1 MTGAFYQVASRL
13 ANRDFKRVNI
23 TPESGHLRLFL
34 IELPGDEGGV
44 ARASLQSLPAR
55 AWLWLTSIGVTF
67 VSAWILRLAPK
78 GALPPVPSGAY
89 QNAAKQGSP
98 RKRLLL
104 DRRLRE
110 FALQVASLH
119 ALGASR
125 FAIGKTA
132 AIKVFG
138 IAKVLDDLHPLRL
151 ADCMSNP
158 KIERVRL
165 GLISLKSG
173 SLADM

>member
-1 MTGAFYQVASRL
+1 MKREPGSRDREDVHFAYTVAFS
-13 ANRDFKRVNI
+13 
-23 TPESGHLRLFL
+23 LR
-34 IELPGDEGGV
+34 
-44 ARASLQSLPAR
+44 Q
-55 AWLWLTSIGVTF
+55 
-67 VSAWILRLAPK
+67 
-78 GALPPVPSGAY
+78 
-89 QNAAKQGSP
+89 
-98 RKRLLL
+98 
-104 DRRLRE
+104 
-110 FALQVASLH
+110 FACTR
-119 ALGASR
+119 ASR

>member
-1 MTGAFYQVASRL
+1 MSDRQSSYQSG
-13 ANRDFKRVNI
+13 
-23 TPESGHLRLFL
+23 ESKLTLRLRL
-34 IELPGDEGGV
+34 ILTAVIIVIYGAACCLQPG
-44 ARASLQSLPAR
+44 